1 MTGDGS
7 VLPLA
12 ALTAIQIAH
21 RIGAVLIGS
30 FLLWLGWRIA
40 TTDGTGAL
48 GRMMLAVVAV
58 QVGLGITIVLTGLP
72 LWAAVAHNGV
82 AAVLL
87 SLVVVVAHR
96 ATRARLRI

>member
-1 MTGDGS
+1 MSGDGS
-7 VLPLA
+7 ALPLP

-21 RIGAVLIGS
+21 RIGAVLIGG
-30 FLLWLGWRIA
+30 FLLWLGWRFA
-40 TTDGTGAL
+40 TTDGTRPL
-48 GRMMLAVVAV
+48 GRMMMAVVALQIV
-58 QVGLGITIVLTGLP
+58 IGITIVLAGLP